1 MRILVIIFFSL
12 TISLSSSTEIYAAS
26 NLLLQCLAKEESLL
40 HKEKAQGVL
49 YKLNQEFINEL
60 ATSNDIALKKNFVD
74 EICNSKKHSPSVGLL
89 RLLLIKESDIYDLSL
104 SEVDPTMRPF
114 KMGYINEFQKQV
126 PRIFIQ
132 YISGLQS
139 EMATA
144 DCLAKAIPE
153 IAFFNERLKYLEE
166 EMSTHEVMKDK
177 AKIEKIFTKLQNI
190 KAIKE
195 NCDHQADILLRPKVK
210 KKEGTNLKTPEIT
223 QGH

>member
-1 MRILVIIFFSL
+1 MRTLLFISSL
-12 TISLSSSTEIYAAS
+12 IVSLSYGTPVQAAP

-40 HKEKAQGVL
+40 HKEKSQGVL
-49 YKLNQEFINEL
+49 YRLNQEFLNEL

-89 RLLLIKESDIYDLSL
+89 RLLLLKESDIYDLSL

-126 PRIFIQ
+126 PRFFIQ

-139 EMATA
+139 EMATS

-153 IAFFNERLKYLEE
+153 IAVFNERLKYLEE
-166 EMSTHEVMKDK
+166 EMSTHEVLRDK
-177 AKIEKIFTKLQNI
+177 SRIDKIFTKLQNI
-190 KAIKE
+190 NSIKE
-195 NCDHQADILLRPKVK
+195 NCDRLAAGRSRRKVK
-210 KKEGTNLKTPEIT
+210 KKESTNF
-223 QGH
+223 